1 MSTTPSL
8 FTNLCE
14 GFLRTKKAKSLI
26 LLLLL
31 SLLIYLGFVN
41 FLNPNNDTVNS
52 MSHSFQKGH
61 VGTKSG
67 ALLVPPTFVFDD
79 DDTAFFLR

>member
-1 MSTTPSL
+1 M
-8 FTNLCE
+8 CE
-14 GFLRTKKAKSLI
+14 GFLRTQKAKSLLLL

-31 SLLIYLGFVN
+31 SLSLIYLGFVN